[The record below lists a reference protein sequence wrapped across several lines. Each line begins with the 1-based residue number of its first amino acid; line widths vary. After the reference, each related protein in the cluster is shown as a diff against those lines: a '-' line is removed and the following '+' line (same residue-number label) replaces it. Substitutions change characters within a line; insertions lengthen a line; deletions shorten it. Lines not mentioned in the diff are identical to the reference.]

1 MVGFENSFYEAWE
14 YPPIFLQSQKKS
26 AKIK

>member
-14 YPPIFLQSQKKS
+14 SLPIFLQSREKS
-26 AKIK
+26 AKIR

>member
-14 YPPIFLQSQKKS
+14 SRPIFLQSQKKS